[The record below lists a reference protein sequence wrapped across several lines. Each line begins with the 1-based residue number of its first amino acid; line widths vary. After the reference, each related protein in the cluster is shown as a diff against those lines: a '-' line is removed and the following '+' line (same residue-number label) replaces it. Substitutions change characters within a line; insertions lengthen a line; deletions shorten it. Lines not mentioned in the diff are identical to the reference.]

1 MAAFVFQTPSCLAS
15 PPSATAP
22 AAAAAFPPKDRL
34 VISPSWRTF
43 AQPPRIGRLSSR
55 QHGNDETGRGSDR
68 TARVGR
74 VRGGGDLK
82 ARCLGR
88 RAEGE
93 ERADVADKGE
103 TAQLE
108 KSLLANQSVAATCI
122 NTIRMLV
129 VDAVNAVN
137 AGHPGSAMGLAPLG
151 ALLFAEE
158 MRFDPT
164 DPAWPNRDRFILS
177 NGHVCLLQYCL
188 LHLTGYN
195 LQMEGLKRLAKL
207 GSKTPGHP
215 ENTLTPGIEVT
226 TGPLG
231 QGFAN
236 AVGVAAAEAHLAA
249 RLNTVDFPDLI
260 DHHTFVVFGDGCAM
274 EGVVNEA
281 ASLAGHWGLGKL
293 IAFYDSNQVTIDG
306 STDLAFS
313 EDVMGRF
320 DALRWHVQRIT
331 LHDAADLEAL
341 RTAIQAAKKE
351 THRPSVIQVDTVIGF
366 GSPKKQGTSAAH
378 HGAFGSEETKAIKK
392 ELHWPYSE
400 PFTVPEEVYRAMQK
414 AAARGQSVAASWRD
428 RAAQYRQRH
437 PDRAALLDA
446 LTLPGRLPAG
456 WEDSLPHF
464 QPSTPPDATRGY
476 SEACLNALVHS
487 LPNLLGGSAD
497 LASSNKVAFHG
508 LPDFSRECFEGRNF
522 HYGVREH
529 AMAAI
534 SNGLAL
540 HSRALIPVA
549 ATFLVFSDYMRPAL
563 RLAALSAARVLFVFT
578 HDSIG
583 LGEDGPTH
591 QPVEHLPS
599 LRAIP
604 NLHVI
609 RPGDATETAG
619 AYVAAIRRSVGPT
632 AILLSR
638 QKLTAQ
644 LRGSCREGVLRGGY
658 VLGGEGREE
667 EEEGEG
673 GEGGLDLILI
683 GSGSELVL
691 CQEAAEKLRQEGYSV
706 RVVSLPCWELF
717 RQQPREYRDAVLPP
731 RVTKRLAV
739 EAARS
744 QSIARIP
751 SSHTPPPT
759 PTRPQPILTPSSS
772 PHPHP
777 ILTPSSP
784 HPHPIL
790 TPSSPH
796 PHPILTLSSSAHTP
810 SPRPFFPHTL
820 SSVVP
825 LNPRPSSHTSYS
837 THPFHSISLH
847 SLPHTPL
854 SSPLLPTLPLP
865 HPPCSFPFPAL
876 NLARFTQ
883 MTYQPG
889 SECIVPCEGQGSEG
903 QGSEGQGSEGQGS
916 EGQGSEGQ
924 GREGQGSEGQGSE
937 GQGSEGQG
945 SEGQGS
951 EGQGSEEQ
959 GSEGQG
965 SEGQGSEEQG
975 SEEQGS
981 EEQGSEE
988 QGSEEKG
995 SEEQGSEEQGSEEQG
1010 SEEQGS
1016 EEQGSE
1022 EQGSEGQGSEEK
1034 GSEGQGSEEQGSEG
1048 QGSEE
1053 QGSEGQGSEE
1063 KGSHGATLKA

>member
-1 MAAFVFQTPSCLAS
+1 
-15 PPSATAP
+15 
-22 AAAAAFPPKDRL
+22 
-34 VISPSWRTF
+34 
-43 AQPPRIGRLSSR
+43 
-55 QHGNDETGRGSDR
+55 
-68 TARVGR
+68 
-74 VRGGGDLK
+74 
-82 ARCLGR
+82 
-88 RAEGE
+88 
-93 ERADVADKGE
+93 
-103 TAQLE
+103 
-108 KSLLANQSVAATCI
+108 
-122 NTIRMLV
+122 MLV
-129 VDAVNAVN
+129 VDAVNNVN

-151 ALLFAEE
+151 VLLFAEE
-158 MRFDPT
+158 MRFDPA

-195 LQMEGLKRLAKL
+195 LQMEDLKRLAKL

-226 TGPLG
+226 TGFASMLFGHPACLSSSWSSSVSNSFQEGSSCPLG

-249 RLNTVDFPDLI
+249 RLNTIDFPDLI
-260 DHHTFVVFGDGCAM
+260 DHHTLCRVAQFASHVPLASLSRARLASSRVLLPVHLLPSRFVVFGDGCAM

-313 EDVMGRF
+313 EDVTGRF
-320 DALRWHVQRIT
+320 AALRWHVQRIK
-331 LHDAADLEAL
+331 LRDAADLDAL
-341 RTAIQAAKKE
+341 RIAIQAAKNE
-351 THRPSVIQVDTVIGF
+351 THRPSLIQVDTIIGF

-378 HGAFGSEETKAIKK
+378 HGAFGKEETEAIRKT
-392 ELHWPYSE
+392 LRWPYNE
-400 PFTVPEEVYRAMQK
+400 PFTVPDEVYRVMHQ
-414 AAARGQSVAASWRD
+414 AAARGQSAAASWRD

-446 LTLPGRLPAG
+446 LTVPGRLPAG
-456 WEDSLPHF
+456 WEDSLPHCE
-464 QPSTPPDATRGY
+464 PSTPPDATRGY
-476 SEACLNALVHS
+476 SEACLNGLVHA

-508 LPDFSRECFEGRNF
+508 LPDFSREAFEGRNF

-549 ATFLVFSDYMRPAL
+549 ATFLVFSDYMRPAV
-563 RLAALSAARVLFVFT
+563 RLAALSTARVLFVFT

-644 LRGSCREGVLRGGY
+644 LRGSCREGVLKGGY
-658 VLGGEGREE
+658 VLGGGEGGGEE
-667 EEEGEG
+667 GGEG

-744 QSIARIP
+744 QGWCEWVGP
-751 SSHTPPPT
+751 EG
-759 PTRPQPILTPSSS
+759 
-772 PHPHP
+772 
-777 ILTPSSP
+777 
-784 HPHPIL
+784 
-790 TPSSPH
+790 
-796 PHPILTLSSSAHTP
+796 
-810 SPRPFFPHTL
+810 
-820 SSVVP
+820 SVHSVERFGASGHY
-825 LNPRPSSHTSYS
+825 LEV
-837 THPFHSISLH
+837 FHK
-847 SLPHTPL
+847 
-854 SSPLLPTLPLP
+854 
-865 HPPCSFPFPAL
+865 FG
-876 NLARFTQ
+876 FTVENIIERAY
-883 MTYQPG
+883 M
-889 SECIVPCEGQGSEG
+889 VM
-903 QGSEGQGSEGQGS
+903 
-916 EGQGSEGQ
+916 
-924 GREGQGSEGQGSE
+924 GRTQ
-937 GQGSEGQG
+937 
-945 SEGQGS
+945 
-951 EGQGSEEQ
+951 
-959 GSEGQG
+959 
-965 SEGQGSEEQG
+965 
-975 SEEQGS
+975 
-981 EEQGSEE
+981 
-988 QGSEEKG
+988 
-995 SEEQGSEEQGSEEQG
+995 
-1010 SEEQGS
+1010 
-1016 EEQGSE
+1016 
-1022 EQGSEGQGSEEK
+1022 
-1034 GSEGQGSEEQGSEG
+1034 
-1048 QGSEE
+1048 
-1053 QGSEGQGSEE
+1053 
-1063 KGSHGATLKA
+1063 

>member
-1 MAAFVFQTPSCLAS
+1 MTSLVLQTRLA
-15 PPSATAP
+15 PPSLAAP
-22 AAAAAFPPKDRL
+22 PGAAIAAVAFLPERRRGRP
-34 VISPSWRTF
+34 VGSPSWRF
-43 AQPPRIGRLSSR
+43 VAQPPRLSAPSGLSARRHGDGEIGFR
-55 QHGNDETGRGSDR
+55 SDR

-74 VRGGGDLK
+74 ERSGGGLT
-82 ARCLGR
+82 ARCQGQ
-88 RAEGE
+88 RAQGGG
-93 ERADVADKGE
+93 ERADVADGE
-103 TAQLE
+103 KTAQLE
-108 KSLLANQSVAATCI
+108 KSPLADQSVAATCI
-122 NTIRMLV
+122 NAIRMLV
-129 VDAVNAVN
+129 VDAVNNVN

-158 MRFDPT
+158 MRFDPA

-195 LQMEGLKRLAKL
+195 LQMGDLKRLAKL

-249 RLNTVDFPDLI
+249 RLNTVDFPDLL

-306 STDLAFS
+306 STALAFS

-320 DALRWHVQRIT
+320 AALRWHVQRIT
-331 LHDAADLEAL
+331 LRVAADLDAL
-341 RTAIQAAKKE
+341 RAAIQAAKSE
-351 THRPSVIQVDTVIGF
+351 THKPSVIQVDTVIGF
-366 GSPKKQGTSAAH
+366 GSPRKQGTSAAH
-378 HGAFGSEETKAIKK
+378 HGAFGPEETEAIR
-392 ELHWPYSE
+392 ETLHWPYNE
-400 PFTVPEEVYRAMQK
+400 PFTVPEEVYRVMHA
-414 AAARGQSVAASWRD
+414 AAARGQSAAASWRD
-428 RAAQYRQRH
+428 RTVQYRQRH

-446 LTLPGRLPAG
+446 LTVPGRLPAG

-464 QPSTPPDATRGY
+464 EPSTPPDATRGY
-476 SEACLNALVHS
+476 SETCLNALVHS

-497 LASSNKVAFHG
+497 LASSNKVSFHG

-540 HSRALIPVA
+540 HSHALIPVA
-549 ATFLVFSDYMRPAL
+549 ATFLVFSDYMRPAV
-563 RLAALSAARVLFVFT
+563 RLAALSAAHVLFVFT

-638 QKLTAQ
+638 QKLIAQ
-644 LRGSCREGVLRGGY
+644 LRGSCREGVLKGGY
-658 VLGGEGREE
+658 VLGGGGGEGEE
-667 EEEGEG
+667 EGVGEKDGGEMGDEGEG
-673 GEGGLDLILI
+673 GGGAGLDLILI

-691 CQEAAEKLRQEGYSV
+691 CQDAAEKLRQEGYSV

-717 RQQPREYRDAVLPP
+717 RQQPREYREAVLPP

-744 QSIARIP
+744 QGWCEWVGPEGAV
-751 SSHTPPPT
+751 
-759 PTRPQPILTPSSS
+759 
-772 PHPHP
+772 
-777 ILTPSSP
+777 
-784 HPHPIL
+784 
-790 TPSSPH
+790 
-796 PHPILTLSSSAHTP
+796 LSVERFGASGHY
-810 SPRPFFPHTL
+810 L
-820 SSVVP
+820 EV
-825 LNPRPSSHTSYS
+825 
-837 THPFHSISLH
+837 FHK
-847 SLPHTPL
+847 
-854 SSPLLPTLPLP
+854 
-865 HPPCSFPFPAL
+865 FG
-876 NLARFTQ
+876 FTVENIIERAY
-883 MTYQPG
+883 M
-889 SECIVPCEGQGSEG
+889 VM
-903 QGSEGQGSEGQGS
+903 
-916 EGQGSEGQ
+916 
-924 GREGQGSEGQGSE
+924 GRTQ
-937 GQGSEGQG
+937 
-945 SEGQGS
+945 
-951 EGQGSEEQ
+951 
-959 GSEGQG
+959 
-965 SEGQGSEEQG
+965 
-975 SEEQGS
+975 
-981 EEQGSEE
+981 
-988 QGSEEKG
+988 
-995 SEEQGSEEQGSEEQG
+995 
-1010 SEEQGS
+1010 
-1016 EEQGSE
+1016 
-1022 EQGSEGQGSEEK
+1022 
-1034 GSEGQGSEEQGSEG
+1034 
-1048 QGSEE
+1048 
-1053 QGSEGQGSEE
+1053 
-1063 KGSHGATLKA
+1063 